1 VNKLAITG
9 DAIGSKYSR
18 SAASAFNSAV
28 GNAFTNEPDF
38 RAALK
43 VLTAI
48 YKQTTK
54 TTLKF

>member
-1 VNKLAITG
+1 MTG
-9 DAIGSKYSR
+9 DAIGARYSR
-18 SAASAFNSAV
+18 TSAAAFNSAV

-48 YKQTTK
+48 YKKTTK
-54 TTLKF
+54 TTLRF